1 MFYYKKISIDL
12 FPIQVRVFISK
23 DIIAIRKMLAK
34 KYDQEN
40 MPNFDNNVAAL
51 HSYFYTTEGLTPFL
65 LFPIMGENCVFIGDI
80 IHEAYHC
87 VGRLLDNFDVHYDVD
102 NDEVFAYMLEF
113 LTTETFSLVEEK
125 NLKLVN
131 MR

>member
-1 MFYYKKISIDL
+1 MFYYKKIPINL
-12 FPIQVRVFISK
+12 FQANVRVFISK
-23 DIIAIRKMLAK
+23 DIMTIRNSLAN
-34 KYDQEN
+34 KYEQGE
-40 MPNFDNNVAAL
+40 MPDLGKNVAAL
-51 HSYFYTTEGLTPFL
+51 HTYFYTTEGLTPFL
-65 LFPIMGENCVFIGDI
+65 LLPIMGENCIFIGDI

-87 VGRLLDNFDVHYDVD
+87 INRILHCFGVNYDVD

-113 LTTETFSLVEEK
+113 LTTEIFSLVEEK